1 MVSHIEYASLINK
14 INDHNPFLSIIGI
27 LPNQLRILAKQTN
40 NDGDK
45 TFEEVSRKLFWNGY
59 NIWKKRKRLISN
71 FWKHIAP
78 EEWKTHGKPNRK
90 EYHVS
95 RDCRNPFHF
104 MDKHCDLTHTK
115 PTPCICS
122 RIIKQNK
129 NYR

>member
-1 MVSHIEYASLINK
+1 M
-14 INDHNPFLSIIGI
+14 
-27 LPNQLRILAKQTN
+27 
-40 NDGDK
+40 
-45 TFEEVSRKLFWNGY
+45 
-59 NIWKKRKRLISN
+59 ISN

-78 EEWKTHGKPNRK
+78 EERKTHGKPNRK

-122 RIIKQNK
+122 RIIKQKTIDRFLDLRNFFIQAINNDGVPFLTREDYIRGAHDRGK
-129 NYR
+129 KRDDIAR